1 MSIELHVVEKT
12 QAGVKGGGKVK
23 YSVNTTVRMPIRERE
38 FIDNLSKNYN
48 IGTPDIIRV
57 LYAAAEEVLN
67 QLELGNS
74 VELPRLGIFSVSVS
88 HPSKEHPSEVKVSN
102 ISKVNVNFRASL
114 WLKKKMSKVKFNL
127 KRKRS

>member
-57 LYAAAEEVLN
+57 LYATAEEVLN
-67 QLELGNS
+67 QLELGTS
-74 VELPRLGIFSVSVS
+74 PKASTLYACFGLPETLRTCWEVSKIFPTGTVT
-88 HPSKEHPSEVKVSN
+88 
-102 ISKVNVNFRASL
+102 SL
-114 WLKKKMSKVKFNL
+114 ST
-127 KRKRS
+127 